1 MSATDDTDHARGWL
15 FAEGLLLEDQIA
27 RQEKMSDAELD
38 EALRADGLD
47 PERVPSAEALLAKAA
62 ALAAKKEGGDVD
74 HVRGWDYV
82 ERLIAEDGAAK
93 GPNADRVPTLERLLA
108 RAEELSKE
116 PASGGVVAQAVA
128 AEAPASTPHRAVM
141 SAWRLRPLWLVAAVP
156 GVLLTV
162 FALMNGGAIL
172 AIVRGQEIK
181 PDDTWLPWKPV
192 PTPEERAAPARA
204 YAFAACEKQR
214 WSECETKL
222 DEARGID
229 PEGEKAPRVVEA
241 RAAIEGAKTAPAPT
255 DGRKPGPRPPP

>member
-1 MSATDDTDHARGWL
+1 VSATDDTDHARGWL

-156 GVLLTV
+156 GVLL
-162 FALMNGGAIL
+162 
-172 AIVRGQEIK
+172 
-181 PDDTWLPWKPV
+181 PWKPV